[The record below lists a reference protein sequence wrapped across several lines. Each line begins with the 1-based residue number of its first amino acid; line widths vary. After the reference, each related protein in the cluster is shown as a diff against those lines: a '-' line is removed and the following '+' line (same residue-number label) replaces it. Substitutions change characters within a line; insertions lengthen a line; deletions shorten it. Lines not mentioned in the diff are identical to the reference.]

1 MQTRRSELTAPRT
14 SAVRSV
20 DLPEPGYGEVLLRLL
35 VSGVCASEVAEWTA
49 GPGDGAGVLALGH
62 EPVGEVVAT
71 GPDVSAVRPGDVVTG
86 RVDASF
92 ADHTI
97 ADARDL
103 VVVPPGLEPA
113 EALGEPLG
121 CVVEALRRTRLDTGD
136 RVAVVGTGFM
146 GLVLLQ
152 LLRHAGTRQVVAI
165 DPRPDARD
173 QALIHGA
180 DAVVAPGEA
189 AGPAYADA
197 FDVVVEASGTAPGLD
212 LATTLVRPHGVLSIM
227 GYHQGPRTVDLKTW
241 NFKSIDVVNAHVRD
255 RDRLRD
261 SVRRGLD
268 LVAAGRINVG
278 ALITHRFALDDV
290 DAAFTALVDKAPGF
304 VKAAITWPE
313 PS

>member
-1 MQTRRSELTAPRT
+1 MVATRRSELTGPRT
-14 SAVRSV
+14 SEVRSV
-20 DLPEPGYGEVLLRLL
+20 ELRDPGYGEVLIQVL

-49 GPGDGAGVLALGH
+49 GPAAPDSALALGH
-62 EPVGEVVAT
+62 EPVGEVAAV
-71 GPDVSAVRPGDVVTG
+71 GPGIAAVRVGDIVTG

-97 ADARDL
+97 GDVRDL
-103 VVVPPGLEPA
+103 VVVPPGVEPA

-165 DPRPDARD
+165 DPRPDARE

-180 DAVVAPGEA
+180 DAAASPGEM
-189 AGPAYADA
+189 GSPAVGD

-227 GYHQGPRTVDLKTW
+227 GYHQGPRSVDLHTW
-241 NFKSIDVVNAHVRD
+241 NWKAIDVVNAHVRD

-261 SVRRGLD
+261 SVRRGID
-268 LVAAGRINVG
+268 LVAAGRIDVG
-278 ALITHRFALDDV
+278 ALITHRFGLEEV
-290 DAAFTALVDKAPGF
+290 DAAFEALVAKEPGF
-304 VKAAITWPE
+304 VKAAIVW
-313 PS
+313 